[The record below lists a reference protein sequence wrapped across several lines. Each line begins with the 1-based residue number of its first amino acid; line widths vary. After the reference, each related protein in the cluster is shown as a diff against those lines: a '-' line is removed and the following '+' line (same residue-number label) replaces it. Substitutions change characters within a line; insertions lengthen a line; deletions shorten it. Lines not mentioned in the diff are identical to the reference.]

1 MRQDKNSM
9 SAVDIVLWNLPPSSF
24 EKYKN
29 CCLKIHTF
37 IQTLLVEL
45 GMYWLSLSSK
55 VAAADDADDD
65 DDDDDVIYLWLLT
78 LLSIYFSS

>member
-9 SAVDIVLWNLPPSSF
+9 SAVDIVLWNQPPSSF

-37 IQTLLVEL
+37 IQALLVEL

-55 VAAADDADDD
+55 VAAAAADDA

-78 LLSIYFSS
+78 PLLSIYFSS

>member
-9 SAVDIVLWNLPPSSF
+9 SAVDIVLWNQPPSSF

-29 CCLKIHTF
+29 CLKIHTF

-55 VAAADDADDD
+55 VAAAA